1 MTITESIKNAET
13 KTNGK
18 QKKKLPS
25 FYNVIFHNDDATS
38 MEFVVALLMRVFD
51 KSYDEAYNLMMK
63 VHEEGRAI
71 VACYIYEIAEVKRKQ
86 AIFVSRHY
94 NYPLQLTLEKK
105 D

>member
-1 MTITESIKNAET
+1 MTITESVKNVDI
-13 KTNGK
+13 KTNVRP
-18 QKKKLPS
+18 KKKLPS

-38 MEFVVALLMRVFD
+38 MDFVVALLMRVFD
-51 KSYDEAYNLMMK
+51 KNYDEACTLMMK

-94 NYPLQLTLEKK
+94 NYPLQLTLEEKY
-105 D
+105 